1 MIFVTGDILL
11 IAAAFPYELLMSLL
25 AFLIIYTDY
34 LLCTGYRLIASHPDL
49 KNIRNFQR
57 ILI

>member
-1 MIFVTGDILL
+1 
-11 IAAAFPYELLMSLL
+11 MSLL